1 MTTATYPSI
10 RPALIGKT
18 RTVAAGYVVSDG
30 FPRLER
36 LSFDEPITFDI
47 RLIFKGTD
55 AVTFADWLDANGH
68 RWFDMPLRTEQGLIS
83 HRVHFTEGGFP
94 QLTGHQTDV
103 YTYTAQVVTR
113 SIQRVTD
120 PEEVQAIHAAYSEWD
135 ISSLDYAVN
144 RDWPE
149 DA

>member
-1 MTTATYPSI
+1 
-10 RPALIGKT
+10 
-18 RTVAAGYVVSDG
+18 
-30 FPRLER
+30 
-36 LSFDEPITFDI
+36 
-47 RLIFKGTD
+47 
-55 AVTFADWLDANGH
+55 
-68 RWFDMPLRTEQGLIS
+68 MPLRTEQGLIS